1 MATPI
6 NAAMAAAELA
16 MRAGP
21 PLIDL
26 ISGRSRRIAEQQGRP
41 FHWSDVFFGA
51 PDLREQYM
59 AESAKQ
65 YNEMLKQMGPFA
77 AQLFSGSPD
86 AFSPMYQQAMQRFQ
100 TEIAPQIAGSYGRY
114 GGTRYAGA
122 MPQSLAQAGRMMG
135 TDLAAQQMQAQLGL
149 MGQLLGGMPAMRQA
163 GKLQEERPG
172 LFELLNAP
180 MEQKSSS
187 PLQQLMAM
195 GFNRLGG
202 MGGPSAATRAATPLG
217 VDTSGYGQFSL
228 GPTLPQTRGG
238 YGL

>member
-1 MATPI
+1 MAFPI

-16 MRAGP
+16 MRAAP
-21 PLIDL
+21 PIIDL

-41 FHWSDVFFGA
+41 FHWSDVFLGA

-59 AESAKQ
+59 TESAQQ
-65 YNEMLKQMGPFA
+65 YNEMLKKMGPFA
-77 AQLFSGSPD
+77 AQLFSGSPE

-100 TEIAPQIAGSYGRY
+100 TETAPQIASMFGGR
-114 GGTRYAGA
+114 GGTRYSGA
-122 MPQSLAQAGRMMG
+122 MDAALAQAGRMMG

-180 MEQKSSS
+180 MEQRSSS

-228 GPTLPQTRGG
+228 GQTLPQTRPT
-238 YGL
+238 YGF